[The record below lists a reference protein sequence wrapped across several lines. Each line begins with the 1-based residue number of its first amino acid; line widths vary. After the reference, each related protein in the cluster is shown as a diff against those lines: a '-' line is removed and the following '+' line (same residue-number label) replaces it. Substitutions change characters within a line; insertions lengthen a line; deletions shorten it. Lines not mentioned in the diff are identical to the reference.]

1 MAQVSRAVAE
11 RIMNDTGWLPR
22 VPEGFRAEVLRRSI
36 LMHFSA
42 GEVIYRVGDPP
53 GGLYGLVSGTIGIN
67 MADAGALPR
76 LVMLGIPGHWT
87 GEGGFLTRTPRRIDL
102 RAVVETNV
110 FHLPLDV
117 LDQMAARDPDVVHHI
132 ATLLVVSVEF
142 LMRMVHDLQVPEV
155 DRRIASVLHRTS
167 WIGEVPIPLSQ
178 AELGVMANASRKQVN
193 AALKRFTEAGWLQHS
208 YRTITVTDVSALRRF
223 AEGDGVD

>member
-1 MAQVSRAVAE
+1 MHDA
-11 RIMNDTGWLPR
+11 GWLAR

-42 GEVIYRVGDPP
+42 GETIYRVGDPP
-53 GGLYGLVSGTIGIN
+53 GGLFGLVSGTMSIN
-67 MADAGALPR
+67 MAVAGALPR

-87 GEGGFLTRTPRRIDL
+87 GEGGFLTRTPRRIEL
-102 RAVVETNV
+102 RAVVETTV
-110 FHLPLDV
+110 FHLPIEV
-117 LDQMAARDPDVVHHI
+117 MDQMAARDIDVVHHI

-142 LMRMVHDLQVPEV
+142 LMRMVHDLQKPDV
-155 DRRIASVLHRTS
+155 DRRVASVLHRTS

-193 AALKRFTEAGWLQHS
+193 ATLKRFTEAGWLENS
-208 YRTITVTDVSALRRF
+208 YRSITVNDVVALRRF
-223 AEGDGVD
+223 AEGDDAD

>member
-1 MAQVSRAVAE
+1 MHDA
-11 RIMNDTGWLPR
+11 GWLAR

-42 GEVIYRVGDPP
+42 GETIYRVGDPP
-53 GGLYGLVSGTIGIN
+53 GGLFGLVSGTMSIN
-67 MADAGALPR
+67 MAVAGALPR

-87 GEGGFLTRTPRRIDL
+87 GEGGFLTRTPRRIEL
-102 RAVVETNV
+102 RAVVETTV
-110 FHLPLDV
+110 FHLPIEV
-117 LDQMAARDPDVVHHI
+117 MDQMAARDIDVVHHI

-142 LMRMVHDLQVPEV
+142 LMRMVHDLQKPDV
-155 DRRIASVLHRTS
+155 DRRVASVLHRTS

-193 AALKRFTEAGWLQHS
+193 ATLKRFTEAGWLEHS
-208 YRTITVTDVSALRRF
+208 YRTITVTDVVALRRF
-223 AEGDGVD
+223 AEGDDAD

>member
-1 MAQVSRAVAE
+1 MHDA
-11 RIMNDTGWLPR
+11 GWLAR

-42 GEVIYRVGDPP
+42 GETIYRVGDPP
-53 GGLYGLVSGTIGIN
+53 GGLFGLVSGTMSIN
-67 MADAGALPR
+67 MAVAGALPR

-87 GEGGFLTRTPRRIDL
+87 GEGGFLTRTPRRIEL
-102 RAVVETNV
+102 RAVVETTV
-110 FHLPLDV
+110 FHLPIEV
-117 LDQMAARDPDVVHHI
+117 MDQMAARDIDVVHHI

-142 LMRMVHDLQVPEV
+142 LMRMVHDLQKPDV
-155 DRRIASVLHRTS
+155 DRRVASVLHRTS

-193 AALKRFTEAGWLQHS
+193 ATLKRFTEAGWLENS
-208 YRTITVTDVSALRRF
+208 YRSITVTDVVALRRF
-223 AEGDGVD
+223 AEGDDAD